1 MNPPPAS
8 GEGGEAL
15 AEKVLRRMSEGG
27 GFPALDHSVTRIV
40 DALEKSEDDTAPLV
54 NAVLED
60 VSLTQKVLRLANSA
74 MYAPIGRSV
83 STVSHA
89 VNVLG
94 YEAVGHLALGVKV
107 IGSMGRMQGG
117 TRYAQKE
124 LGHSLLSGSVA
135 GSVVGR
141 GAVRNGE
148 VGVVCSLLH
157 RTGRLLSAFYL
168 SEEWERVQ
176 EAVAAGVEEDQ
187 AARQAMGMT
196 PDQLGIQVARHWRL
210 PSRIVHTLPHDEPMP
225 GEEED
230 AWLMDLT
237 RFSDR
242 SASLLATGEGETDS
256 EASQAL
262 AEEYAPRLGLP
273 AETLGEAVRAA
284 VDSASSQPVLA
295 GILLDKDRAPDGGRK
310 ATPPPS
316 PVRLLEQGLAE
327 LRQGLAGPEGCG
339 DMDNRVVDLAFRIL
353 ELSRAGVLLR
363 QGDASAYRMVASRVA
378 REPNRLA
385 GLSLA
390 AGPGGGLAHFDLAQ
404 IALARQVDIYIDNPR
419 DAKIAAHLP
428 DWVRSH
434 SLHPFFLLPM
444 AMADAKPLGLFYGQQ
459 GDDAKLGK
467 DVLAQL
473 AHLRDLLQGWARG
486 G

>member
-1 MNPPPAS
+1 MNDPAD
-8 GEGGEAL
+8 GGEAL
-15 AEKVLRRMSEGG
+15 ADRVLRRMNESG

-40 DALEKSEDDTAPLV
+40 DALDKSHEDTTPLV
-54 NAVLED
+54 NAVLDD

-94 YEAVGHLALGVKV
+94 YDAVGHLALGVKV
-107 IGSMGRMQGG
+107 IGSMGQMRAT
-117 TRYAQKE
+117 TRAAERE
-124 LGHSLLSGSVA
+124 LGHSLLAGSVA

-157 RTGRLLSAFYL
+157 RTDRLLTAFYL
-168 SEEWERVQ
+168 SEEWERIQ
-176 EAVAAGVEEDQ
+176 ESVAAGMEEDQ
-187 AARQAMGMT
+187 AARRTLGMT
-196 PDQLGIQVARHWRL
+196 PDQLGIQVARQWRL
-210 PSRIVHTLPHDEPMP
+210 PPRIVHTMRHDEPMP

-230 AWLMDLT
+230 AWLIDLT
-237 RFSDR
+237 QFSDR
-242 SASLLATGEGETDS
+242 SAGLIAASGEEDT
-256 EASQAL
+256 EAAQEAL

-273 AETLGEAVRAA
+273 PETLDEAVKAA
-284 VDSASSQPVLA
+284 VDGASSQPMLA
-295 GILLDKDRAPDGGRK
+295 GILLESGKPAAGSSAKPQPKADPVSLLAAGVVRLRK
-310 ATPPPS
+310 A
-316 PVRLLEQGLAE
+316 LADPARAGE
-327 LRQGLAGPEGCG
+327 VDNLA
-339 DMDNRVVDLAFRIL
+339 VDIAFEAL

-363 QGDASAYRMVASRVA
+363 QRDGNEYRMVASRVA

-385 GLSLA
+385 ALSLA

-419 DAKIAAHLP
+419 DTKIAAHLP
-428 DWVRSH
+428 DWVRAH
-434 SLHPFFLLPM
+434 SLHPFYLLPM
-444 AMADAKPLGLFYGQQ
+444 AGGDAQPLGLFFGQQ
-459 GDDAKLGK
+459 AEDGKLDKAVLGELAKL
-467 DVLAQL
+467 
-473 AHLRDLLQGWARG
+473 RNLLQAWLKG